1 MAGRSAAD
9 CTGHLTCSSRVI
21 SAAVKSHLHHHQCLI
36 ALKKTPLWLSFMCWG
51 ALLQIRSMHVHPA
64 VAKCTPCGLACS
76 GPSALDHVAA
86 QLTVSMMSLADTGVS
101 EAAAAVGDKAADAVV
116 SGATAVQSAT
126 DAAAAAVQRD
136 NGWFGFFTGPF
147 ESILKVC
154 HLVPLQTLH
163 TQLLCGRGMGS
174 RSNCWY
180 SASCNGRSRGVSLSG
195 ARCVCVQVLDSGLDK
210 LHVPYSYGFAII
222 LLTVLVKALTFPLSR
237 KQVPCPA
244 LVASS
249 LAAPSLL
256 PQA

>member
-1 MAGRSAAD
+1 MDWISNPVSSCVARVSASDGSEHVEEAPARTSGGRYLSDRRFWHGGHWRWYRHLRERRRRDAAGRQRGAD
-9 CTGHLTCSSRVI
+9 RGR
-21 SAAVKSHLHHHQCLI
+21 
-36 ALKKTPLWLSFMCWG
+36 
-51 ALLQIRSMHVHPA
+51 
-64 VAKCTPCGLACS
+64 CS
-76 GPSALDHVAA
+76 GSCGGRGGGCGA
-86 QLTVSMMSLADTGVS
+86 G
-101 EAAAAVGDKAADAVV
+101 GGCDKAADAVV